1 MGAQFG
7 ILVFLGSFGLGLRL
21 WPHRQLILK
30 KSREIH
36 QKDTIK
42 HGNCHQRGTRGFEAI
57 RKAIREESLHLQ
69 VSESSFDYL
78 TQEIVRYVLEESKT
92 PSPLI
97 VLEQVGFDIGYRLVE
112 RCFDTQLSRSQAISP
127 VVQLSYSSV
136 HRTDTQGTRRRSRR
150 SRTGGRGL
158 G

>member
-1 MGAQFG
+1 MGTVIKEARVASKQFAKQ
-7 ILVFLGSFGLGLRL
+7 FA
-21 WPHRQLILK
+21 
-30 KSREIH
+30 KSP
-36 QKDTIK
+36 
-42 HGNCHQRGTRGFEAI
+42 
-57 RKAIREESLHLQ
+57 LHWQ

-136 HRTDTQGTRRRSRR
+136 HRADTQGTRRRSRR